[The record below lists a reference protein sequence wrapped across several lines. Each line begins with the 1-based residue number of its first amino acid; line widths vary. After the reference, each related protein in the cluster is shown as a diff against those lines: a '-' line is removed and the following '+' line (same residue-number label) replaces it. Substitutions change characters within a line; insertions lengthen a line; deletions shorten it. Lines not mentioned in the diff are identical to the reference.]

1 MGVVMSISLP
11 YLIVF
16 VAQPICLF
24 HVSMYSVSSHGQ
36 VGSMRCSVVVSIAK
50 SRAYTLKPLG
60 QQLLFEQMFK
70 W

>member
-11 YLIVF
+11 YPIVF
-16 VAQPICLF
+16 IAQLICLF

-36 VGSMRCSVVVSIAK
+36 VGSMRSFVVVSIAK
-50 SRAYTLKPLG
+50 GRAYTWKTLG
-60 QQLLFEQMFK
+60 QQLLFEQMFE